1 MRLRDAYKSS
11 QMFRE
16 NVRKFAIIIFLQVK
30 MFEIPCFNVYKFKGS
45 AAFKE

>member
-1 MRLRDAYKSS
+1 MRLRDADKSS

-16 NVRKFAIIIFLQVK
+16 NVRKFAIIFLPVK